1 MKSFPPPLTP
11 KEESEL
17 LRRSADGD
25 NEARHILIERNLR
38 LVAHVI
44 KKYQHLEDDTEDL
57 LSIGTIGLIKAVS
70 TFNPDK
76 KARLATYACR
86 CIENELLM
94 MLRTKR
100 KSNRETSLYEPIGTD
115 REGNEIR
122 LYDVIESDE
131 EDACMQLALKND
143 ISLLYEKLESVLT
156 DREQLILKKRYG
168 LYGEKEYTQKEV
180 AAYVPTFRELKKGR
194 FKNSAPA
201 FFLLIFNFCR
211 SRSCLSIL
219 KFMMLLSHRQ
229 TGHST
234 QTFLYQKA
242 ECQVPERRYLQS
254 QAPAEFSFSLLAEVP
269 CRIPAA
275 LYGSGNSPHKS
286 ETVLPKHK

>member
-86 CIENELLM
+86 CIENKPPY
-94 MLRTKR
+94 T
-100 KSNRETSLYEPIGTD
+100 NRSVQTGKGMRS
-115 REGNEIR
+115 
-122 LYDVIESDE
+122 
-131 EDACMQLALKND
+131 ACMMSSNLMKKMPVC
-143 ISLLYEKLESVLT
+143 SL
-156 DREQLILKKRYG
+156 
-168 LYGEKEYTQKEV
+168 
-180 AAYVPTFRELKKGR
+180 P
-194 FKNSAPA
+194 
-201 FFLLIFNFCR
+201 
-211 SRSCLSIL
+211 
-219 KFMMLLSHRQ
+219 
-229 TGHST
+229 
-234 QTFLYQKA
+234 
-242 ECQVPERRYLQS
+242 
-254 QAPAEFSFSLLAEVP
+254 
-269 CRIPAA
+269 
-275 LYGSGNSPHKS
+275 
-286 ETVLPKHK
+286 

>member
-25 NEARHILIERNLR
+25 NEARHILIEHNLR

-94 MLRTKR
+94 MLRSR
-100 KSNRETSLYEPIGTD
+100 KKLSREVSLYEPIGQD
-115 REGNEIR
+115 KEGNAIH
-122 LYDVIESDE
+122 LLDVIEEKQKDIV
-131 EDACMQLALKND
+131 EDMELGRNIRRLFSALD
-143 ISLLYEKLESVLT
+143 HCLS
-156 DREQLILKKRYG
+156 DREYRILVMRYG
-168 LYGEKEYTQKEV
+168 LRGQKEHTQQEV
-180 AAYVPTFRELKKGR
+180 GDILG
-194 FKNSAPA
+194 
-201 FFLLIFNFCR
+201 I
-211 SRSCLSIL
+211 SRSYVSRMEKRALH
-219 KFMMLLSHRQ
+219 K
-229 TGHST
+229 
-234 QTFLYQKA
+234 
-242 ECQVPERRYLQS
+242 
-254 QAPAEFSFSLLAEVP
+254 LASKLRED
-269 CRIPAA
+269 
-275 LYGSGNSPHKS
+275 
-286 ETVLPKHK
+286 

>member
-1 MKSFPPPLTP
+1 MWSQLFAFLASHLLYFALHLEKTSTFPKPLP
-11 KEESEL
+11 SAEEQLCFEKMEQ
-17 LRRSADGD
+17 GD
-25 NEARHILIERNLR
+25 AKAREKLISHNLR
-38 LVAHVI
+38 LVAHI
-44 KKYQHLEDDTEDL
+44 AKKYAGGQTDSDDL

-156 DREQLILKKRYG
+156 DREQLVLKKRYG

-180 AAYVPTFRELKKGR
+180 AASLG
-194 FKNSAPA
+194 
-201 FFLLIFNFCR
+201 I
-211 SRSCLSIL
+211 SRSYVSRIEKGAIQKLRPCFLP
-219 KFMMLLSHRQ
+219 SH
-229 TGHST
+229 
-234 QTFLYQKA
+234 F
-242 ECQVPERRYLQS
+242 
-254 QAPAEFSFSLLAEVP
+254 
-269 CRIPAA
+269 
-275 LYGSGNSPHKS
+275 
-286 ETVLPKHK
+286 